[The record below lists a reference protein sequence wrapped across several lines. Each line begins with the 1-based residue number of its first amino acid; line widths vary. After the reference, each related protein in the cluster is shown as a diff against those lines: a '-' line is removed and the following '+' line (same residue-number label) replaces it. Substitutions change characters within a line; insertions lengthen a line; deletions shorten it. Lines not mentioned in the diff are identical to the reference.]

1 MTGHGAKFG
10 RKKEEAIVA
19 LLTHRNV
26 EDAARAVGVGA
37 TTLLRWLKLPEFQK
51 AFRQARRLAYGQGLA
66 RLQQASGAAVTTLLK
81 LLMDTNV
88 PPAVRARAS
97 YYILTLS
104 RQWMETD
111 DIDARV
117 AELEEAAD
125 RAQRER

>member
-10 RKKEEAIVA
+10 RKKGEAIVA
-19 LLTHRNV
+19 LLSHRNV
-26 EDAARAVGVGA
+26 EDAARAAGVGT
-37 TTLLRWLKLPEFQK
+37 TTLLRWLKMAEFQK
-51 AFRQARRLAYGQGLA
+51 AYREARRLSCGQTIA

-81 LLMDTNV
+81 LAVDTNA

-97 YYILTLS
+97 YYILNLS

-111 DIDARV
+111 DIEVRL